1 MNQAMAAVASPQNG
15 ENVKSKDSD
24 FSPPGEDVLGQHVLE
39 HIQVS
44 HHDLAEDASIYGK
57 YVPIP

>member
-1 MNQAMAAVASPQNG
+1 MNQAMAAMASPQNG

-24 FSPPGEDVLGQHVLE
+24 FAPSGEHVLGQHVLE
-39 HIQVS
+39 HVQVA
-44 HHDLAEDASIYGK
+44 HHDLAENASIYGK